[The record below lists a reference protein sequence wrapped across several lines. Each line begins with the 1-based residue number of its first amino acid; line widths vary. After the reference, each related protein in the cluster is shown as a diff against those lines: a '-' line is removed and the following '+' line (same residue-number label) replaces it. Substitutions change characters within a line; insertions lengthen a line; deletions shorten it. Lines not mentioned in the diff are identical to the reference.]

1 MHSTTD
7 QTDVI
12 TATLVPED
20 QRLGTLPRYF
30 GAKLTRAEML
40 VYDWMG
46 ALCEEYSG
54 GYWEFYALSNG
65 GFYMAPA
72 HEGCLSISVDGNGF
86 SGEMTANGA
95 GLVAVLFA
103 LCQLA
108 NETEEDHLIEL
119 YHRVREYVAHHPE
132 APLIYQAID

>member
-1 MHSTTD
+1 MQTNE

-12 TATLVPED
+12 TATLIPEQ

-46 ALCEEYSG
+46 ALSKDYSG
-54 GYWEFYALSNG
+54 GYWNFYALSNG

-72 HEGCLSISVDGNGF
+72 ARERMTISVEGNGF
-86 SGEMTANGA
+86 SGEMSADAA
-95 GLVAVLFA
+95 GIVAVLFA
-103 LCQLA
+103 FCQIA
-108 NETEEDHLIEL
+108 NETEEDRFIEL
-119 YHRVREYVAHHPE
+119 YHQVRDYAAQFHPE
-132 APLIYQAID
+132 RRRILRAID